1 MDEPTDAGGRWMAV
15 LLALP
20 NFGVIGVWSFTVAN
34 EWYLYTWE
42 SVPVLGLTMC
52 GGGPM
57 SLIGLLAG
65 LVGLATGRPVD
76 RRWWLGCVVHG
87 SRVLRLQKPNYL
99 LLQTPAKRRLFVNNQ
114 SLSGRCC

>member
-76 RRWWLGCVVHG
+76 RRWWLGCVAANG
-87 SRVLRLQKPNYL
+87 
-99 LLQTPAKRRLFVNNQ
+99 AGLFINCA
-114 SLSGRCC
+114 GFFEYMAPGC